1 MKLYDAPPLGNCRKV
16 RMALSFLGLDY
27 EKVTIT
33 LPNQEQK
40 SSEHLSRYPRGKV
53 PALKDSEV
61 TVRDFQAILV
71 YLSRKYTVS
80 NTWLSADPAG
90 QAHVT

>member
-1 MKLYDAPPLGNCRKV
+1 M
-16 RMALSFLGLDY
+16 MLSFLGLDY
-27 EKVTIT
+27 EKATIT

-40 SSEHLSRYPRGKV
+40 SSEYLSRYPRGKV
-53 PALKDSEV
+53 PALEGSGV

-71 YLSRKYTVS
+71 YLSRKYDLS
-80 NTWLSADPAG
+80 NTGLPADPAG

>member
-1 MKLYDAPPLGNCRKV
+1 M
-16 RMALSFLGLDY
+16 MLSFLGLDY
-27 EKVTIT
+27 EKVIIN

-53 PALKDSEV
+53 PALEDGKG
-61 TVRDFQAILV
+61 TVWDFQAILV
-71 YLSRKYTVS
+71 YLSRKYNFS